1 VRILAGVLIAALA
14 LLGAG
19 TGCGGGAGGESKPL
33 SRHDLISEAN
43 RICHS
48 ANSQVNKLR
57 EPKNRQDVVPYLSS
71 AVAVGEKELRELRQ
85 LRPPNDVRPRWTQ
98 YLSLLAQEVAKARKA
113 TQEFRSGQ
121 AAAGESTMNAV
132 DKIDGRSADIVYAL
146 GAHRCAAY

>member
-1 VRILAGVLIAALA
+1 M
-14 LLGAG
+14 
-19 TGCGGGAGGESKPL
+19 
-33 SRHDLISEAN
+33 
-43 RICHS
+43 
-48 ANSQVNKLR
+48 NKLR

-85 LRPPNDVRPRWTQ
+85 LRPPNDVRPTWTQ

-113 TQEFRSGQ
+113 TQEFRSGH